1 MFNLCG
7 EIRVVNSVDDDMS
20 AILFSANSTFTSWF
34 IQHQFNAPFVLV
46 GLAAMKYWNMIFKL
60 QSYVLVPGTDSLLWF
75 DVIGSM
81 WSRCWDV
88 NLDICDVCVFSVLQS
103 LKFFSRNCSGE
114 RASRAVLCRH
124 AESVLSTGI
133 IGGNSVSAQSL
144 GRDVPYPVR
153 EGHFLLGAGRAYGG
167 AWKSSG
173 GGYGQRP

>member
-20 AILFSANSTFTSWF
+20 AILFSANSTFTF
-34 IQHQFNAPFVLV
+34 FFNSPFVLV
-46 GLAAMKYWNMIFKL
+46 GLAAMKYWNMIFIL
-60 QSYVLVPGTDSLLWF
+60 QFYVLVPGTDSLLWF

-81 WSRCWDV
+81 WSRCGDV
-88 NLDICDVCVFSVLQS
+88 NLDICVFSVLQS
-103 LKFFSRNCSGE
+103 LNFFSRNCSGE

-153 EGHFLLGAGRAYGG
+153 EGHFLLGAGRAYGR